1 MILIES
7 IQGKIEVSLFN
18 FENKIRRLFNL
29 SLTPCGNYSRYNEE
43 CHSEYFCENGSCSD
57 GIGGLK
63 RPPLTNLYYII
74 TRTYNWIISYFYCI
88 IKDIVDLNLKSN
100 KKGENED
107 INFNFSIIFN

>member
-88 IKDIVDLNLKSN
+88 IKGYSRPKFKIK
-100 KKGENED
+100 
-107 INFNFSIIFN
+107 